1 MTLQAGMTKLGE
13 LDFFTSIHRTLREV
27 FPVVAGYQTFMSCF
41 GTAWGFITATK
52 KVDPMTQD
60 AAAVDRLIAERISR
74 PKGATAPG
82 ATALIYWDGQTHQHA
97 FHLPKHIRT
106 AIAAQT
112 RVVTDAN
119 PLIVT

>member
-1 MTLQAGMTKLGE
+1 
-13 LDFFTSIHRTLREV
+13 
-27 FPVVAGYQTFMSCF
+27 MSCF

-52 KVDPMTQD
+52 KVDPMRQD
-60 AAAVDRLIAERISR
+60 AAAVDRLVADRIR
-74 PKGATAPG
+74 G
-82 ATALIYWDGQTHQHA
+82 TALTYWDGQTHQHA